1 MGPTASGK
9 TAVAIEV
16 AKALGTEIISA
27 DARQF
32 YAEIPIGTAQPSTA
46 ELQMAPH
53 HLIGHLSVSQ
63 TYTAGDFER
72 DVLKLLEQLF
82 KQHQVVVL
90 VGGSGLYVKAVY
102 EGLHALPLGDENLR
116 TELHALF
123 AQKGI
128 EALQQELL
136 KVDPSRL
143 EKIDAQ
149 NPQRL
154 MRAIEIAKANQG
166 SFEGL
171 ITTPKAERPFR
182 ILKVALNPKR
192 ELLYNRINNRVLD
205 MVANGLEQEAAAMVP
220 FKENYALKTVGYK
233 EWFEYFEGAF
243 NRIQTIE
250 RIQQHTRNYAKKQVT
265 WLRREKDLI
274 WIENE
279 NPAEQI
285 MQLVAQQLTSP
296 NPDLGK

>member
-16 AKALGTEIISA
+16 AKSFGTEIISA

-32 YAEIPIGTAQPSTA
+32 YAQIPIGTAQPSAT
-46 ELQMAPH
+46 ELQMVPH
-53 HLIGHLSVSQ
+53 HLIGHLPVSQ

-82 KQHQVVVL
+82 YHHQVVVL

-116 TELHALF
+116 TELHAMF
-123 AQKGI
+123 AQNGI
-128 EALQQELL
+128 EGLQQELL
-136 KVDPSRL
+136 KVDPMRL

-154 MRAIEIAKANQG
+154 MRAIEIAKANKG

-171 ITTPKAERPFR
+171 ITAPKTKRPFS
-182 ILKVALNPKR
+182 ILKVALNPNR
-192 ELLYNRINNRVLD
+192 ELLYDRINQRVLH
-205 MVANGLEQEAAAMVP
+205 MVANGLEQEAKAMIP

-233 EWFEYFEGAF
+233 EWFEHFEGAY
-243 NRIQTIE
+243 NHTQTIE
-250 RIQQHTRNYAKKQVT
+250 RIQQHTRNYAKKQLT
-265 WLRREKDLI
+265 WLRREKDII
-274 WIENE
+274 WIESE
-279 NPAEQI
+279 NPAQQI
-285 MQLVAQQLTSP
+285 MQLVAQQLTAP
-296 NPDLGK
+296 RQDLGK